1 MAKND
6 KAKKKPVA
14 TKTRLVT
21 AKDDPAEKPAKKPA
35 NKKTTNKAS
44 SSKKNLSPKSKTTT
58 TTTADKTSPAKS
70 RKKYNIFAAFWG
82 YLKGAWYEL
91 TQVRW
96 PNRRET
102 WGMTIAVLLFSAFFV
117 VLILGLDAIY
127 KYLFDFIL
135 EG

>member
-6 KAKKKPVA
+6 KPKKKSVA
-14 TKTRLVT
+14 TKTRVVTTEDSGKTKPVTKKSSSQST
-21 AKDDPAEKPAKKPA
+21 AKKTVAVAKDVS
-35 NKKTTNKAS
+35 KKTKTAAAAS
-44 SSKKNLSPKSKTTT
+44 KVKPKKTRS
-58 TTTADKTSPAKS
+58 
-70 RKKYNIFAAFWG
+70 KYNLLAAFWD

-102 WGMTIAVLLFSAFFV
+102 WGMTIAVILFSAFFV
-117 VLILGLDAIY
+117 ALILGLDAIY